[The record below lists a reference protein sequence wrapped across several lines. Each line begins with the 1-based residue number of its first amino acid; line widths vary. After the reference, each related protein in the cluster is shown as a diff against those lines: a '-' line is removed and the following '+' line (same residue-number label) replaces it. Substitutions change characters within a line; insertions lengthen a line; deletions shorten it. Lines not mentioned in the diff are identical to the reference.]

1 MEPRPVFLLH
11 SHWNTDLGDKLLQ
24 IVGQPIINHC
34 NFPGKTS
41 HLHLMRRN
49 VGGQLLILL
58 RCLGMAAP
66 EANPNTQCLRQLLH
80 LPIIV
85 VLLIQH
91 QKDTVAGGNISPTA
105 SVPSKGQFLLFPGK
119 PPPTAR
125 PMPAVAPITSP
136 AVMTVSICITCE
148 PMDTAV
154 VLASSSYRPIIKRS
168 AKPYRAYKKFV
179 FAILY
184 YKFYI
189 YCRVNRE

>member
-24 IVGQPIINHC
+24 IVGQPIIHHC

-91 QKDTVAGGNISPTA
+91 QKDTVAWEIFP
-105 SVPSKGQFLLFPGK
+105 LLQVFPRK
-119 PPPTAR
+119 ADSYFSLENRR
-125 PMPAVAPITSP
+125 PQPVQ
-136 AVMTVSICITCE
+136 C
-148 PMDTAV
+148 
-154 VLASSSYRPIIKRS
+154 
-168 AKPYRAYKKFV
+168 
-179 FAILY
+179 
-184 YKFYI
+184 
-189 YCRVNRE
+189 

>member
-1 MEPRPVFLLH
+1 MIRILRRLAYSQNNDIARPARIPLEPRPVFLLH

-91 QKDTVAGGNISPTA
+91 QKDTVAGGIFP
-105 SVPSKGQFLLFPGK
+105 LLQVFPRK
-119 PPPTAR
+119 ADSYFFQENRR
-125 PMPAVAPITSP
+125 PQPAQCRPWLPLQAP
-136 AVMTVSICITCE
+136 
-148 PMDTAV
+148 
-154 VLASSSYRPIIKRS
+154 RS
-168 AKPYRAYKKFV
+168 
-179 FAILY
+179 
-184 YKFYI
+184 
-189 YCRVNRE
+189 

>member
-1 MEPRPVFLLH
+1 MRRLAYSQNNDIARPAKIPLEPRPVFLLH

-91 QKDTVAGGNISPTA
+91 QKDTVAGGIFP
-105 SVPSKGQFLLFPGK
+105 LLQVFPRK
-119 PPPTAR
+119 ADSYFSQENRR
-125 PMPAVAPITSP
+125 PQPAQCRPWLPLQAP
-136 AVMTVSICITCE
+136 
-148 PMDTAV
+148 
-154 VLASSSYRPIIKRS
+154 RS
-168 AKPYRAYKKFV
+168 
-179 FAILY
+179 
-184 YKFYI
+184 
-189 YCRVNRE
+189 